1 MASVGSTIFVVV
13 AFLIISLLAVLLLR
27 YYLPLRTTP
36 AYLTVPVFLAL
47 ALPANLILL
56 VPIDL
61 ASNPFAD
68 EAPRGIWLPQRA
80 LLVAWRISYWL
91 TFVLTWLILPI
102 LGEYVDSGDREPKEK
117 LMYSLRSNG
126 RYYLGALAVGVL
138 GAVYFTVSQ
147 GLSFNALSALVM
159 ALAYAWGL
167 ILAIYL
173 MGHGLVAI
181 PRNVLRN
188 ADIGRRLRRLQCGA
202 PGLYE
207 KLIDA
212 TDELKEYEHR
222 IVQLSLRKGRTAKD
236 FREWIEELADMIS
249 VPDQGVSALPSVSGR
264 RQNVPEVITAGYL
277 ADLTRSFMRSRHKKQ
292 RYVTEWQNLL
302 ASATRTQLILD
313 AKPSGRLIFPD
324 STAHW
329 ISPALRYRLY
339 AQVFPMASYASG
351 ALLSVA
357 SAAVVWSELT
367 KTLFPHV
374 SPVSR
379 TVLPTSAK
387 HIGFFPSQ
395 IFAAFW
401 ILYMTTCALY
411 SITVIPIWGNRA
423 LVRRTTY
430 AESAA
435 WYAAQ
440 VARLTVP
447 LAYNFL
453 TFLPKDVLEKTRF
466 YRFLGAQVN
475 FTPLGRGFSAFFP
488 ALLLIPVAAA
498 LFGLYGRIKAAFG
511 FEDLMAEEDDEGM
524 WREGKILIDQEVRNH
539 GATGGVGLGSPLR
552 ANGSLDIER
561 GAAARDRPFAAT
573 PPPPSRY
580 SSGGRALGAERRPLM
595 HHSALGGVDSDD
607 DAAAEDPGFLSDF
620 ARRVRNTFSEAE
632 RPGWLRAPQWGGGG
646 GGGGGGRSRDW
657 GTLFGGQGGVRL

>member
-1 MASVGSTIFVVV
+1 MASVGSAIFVAV
-13 AFLIISLLAVLLLR
+13 AFTLISLLAILLLR

-36 AYLTVPVFLAL
+36 AYLLVPVFLAI

-61 ASNPFAD
+61 ASNPFSD
-68 EAPRGIWLPQRA
+68 EPPRGIWLPQRA

-102 LGEYVDSGDREPKEK
+102 LGEYVCSTPATANPRRK

-126 RYYLGALAVGVL
+126 RYYLAALAVGVL
-138 GAVYFTVSQ
+138 GAVYFIFSQ

-188 ADIGRRLRRLQCGA
+188 ADIGRRLKRLQCGA
-202 PGLYE
+202 PTLYE

-212 TDELKEYEHR
+212 SDELKEYEHR
-222 IVQLSLRKGRTAKD
+222 IYQLSLRKGRTAKD
-236 FREWIEELADMIS
+236 LQEWIQELAEMVS
-249 VPDQGVSALPSVSGR
+249 MPEHGVPQPPVSGR
-264 RQNVPEVITAGYL
+264 RQNIPEVITAGYL
-277 ADLTRSFMRSRHKKQ
+277 ADLTRNFMRSRHKKQ

-339 AQVFPMASYASG
+339 AQVSPMVSYASG
-351 ALLSVA
+351 AFLSVA

-367 KTLFPHV
+367 KTLVPHL

-379 TVLPTSAK
+379 TILPTSAK
-387 HIGFFPSQ
+387 HVGFFPSQ
-395 IFAAFW
+395 VFAAFW

-430 AESAA
+430 SESAA

-466 YRFLGAQVN
+466 YRFLGEQIN
-475 FTPLGRGFSAFFP
+475 FHLRSATAASLRLFPGPAPHPRRGGALRAVRPHQGRVWVRGAAGRGGGRGGHVARGQDPHRPGGAQPRGGVRRRARVAAAHQRLGGHRAGASEWP
-488 ALLLIPVAAA
+488 ALLRDGAVVAVPERRKAPRAGEAAA
-498 LFGLYGRIKAAFG
+498 DALSPRRERRRRRLARGPGVPVRLCAAGAQHVRRGRAAGLAAGAAVDGRRRRRRRRAA
-511 FEDLMAEEDDEGM
+511 
-524 WREGKILIDQEVRNH
+524 K
-539 GATGGVGLGSPLR
+539 GLGHAFRR
-552 ANGSLDIER
+552 A
-561 GAAARDRPFAAT
+561 
-573 PPPPSRY
+573 
-580 SSGGRALGAERRPLM
+580 GRR
-595 HHSALGGVDSDD
+595 
-607 DAAAEDPGFLSDF
+607 
-620 ARRVRNTFSEAE
+620 
-632 RPGWLRAPQWGGGG
+632 
-646 GGGGGGRSRDW
+646 
-657 GTLFGGQGGVRL
+657 

>member
-1 MASVGSTIFVVV
+1 MASVGSAIFVAV
-13 AFLIISLLAVLLLR
+13 AFTVISLLAVLLLR
-27 YYLPLRTTP
+27 YYLPLRTTA
-36 AYLTVPVFLAL
+36 AYLLVPVFLAI

-61 ASNPFAD
+61 ASNPFGD
-68 EAPRGIWLPQRA
+68 EPPRGIWLPQRA

-102 LGEYVDSGDREPKEK
+102 LGEYVDAGDREPKEK

-126 RYYLGALAVGVL
+126 RYYAAALAIGIV
-138 GAVYFTVSQ
+138 GAVYFIFSQ
-147 GLSFNALSALVM
+147 GFSLNALSALVM

-188 ADIGRRLRRLQCGA
+188 ADIGRRLKRLQCGA
-202 PGLYE
+202 PTLYE

-212 TDELKEYEHR
+212 SDELKEYEHC
-222 IVQLSLRKGRTAKD
+222 VYQLSLRKGRMAKD
-236 FREWIEELADMIS
+236 LSEWVQELNEMVS
-249 VPDQGVSALPSVSGR
+249 VPDHGVPQPPASGR
-264 RQNVPEVITAGYL
+264 RQNIPEVITAGYL
-277 ADLTRSFMRSRHKKQ
+277 ADLTRNFMRSRHKKQ

-302 ASATRTQLILD
+302 TSATRTQLILD

-324 STAHW
+324 STVHW

-339 AQVFPMASYASG
+339 AQVFPIVCYASG
-351 ALLSVA
+351 AFLSVA

-367 KTLFPHV
+367 KTLVPHL

-379 TVLPTSAK
+379 TILPTAAK
-387 HIGFFPSQ
+387 HVGFFPSQ
-395 IFAAFW
+395 VFAAFW

-430 AESAA
+430 VESAA

-466 YRFLGAQVN
+466 YRFLGAQITL
-475 FTPLGRGFSAFFP
+475 TPLGRGFSAFFP
-488 ALLLIPVAAA
+488 ALLLVPVAAA
-498 LFGLYGRIKAAFG
+498 LFGLYGRIRAAFG
-511 FEDLMAEEDDEGM
+511 FGELLAEDEDEDGA
-524 WREGKILIDQEVRNH
+524 WREGKILINQEVRNH
-539 GATGGVGLGSPLR
+539 GAGSGVGLGSPLR
-552 ANGSLDIER
+552 TNGSVDLER
-561 GAAARDRPFAAT
+561 GPLPPRDRPFAST
-573 PPPPSRY
+573 PAASRY
-580 SSGGRALGAERRPLM
+580 SSGGRQLGAERRPLM
-595 HHSALGGVDSDD
+595 HSALGEHDSDD
-607 DAAAEDPGFLSDF
+607 DALEEPGFFADF
-620 ARRVRNTFSEAE
+620 ARRVRNTFDAAE
-632 RPGWLRAPQWGGGG
+632 RPEWLRAPRWGGGDE
-646 GGGGGGRSRDW
+646 RPRDW